1 MNCMSVVDVDKLV
14 HEPNKKAIAPM
25 FACAPPPYFLQRGFT
40 LIELLVVMT
49 LLSVIM
55 LGLVTALRNI
65 AQTESKIDQRL
76 ERLDEI
82 RVARTFLQQTLSRV
96 SSSTL
101 DAPDAPGKTIIP
113 FAATPDILTW
123 VGILPARPNLGG
135 RHFFKLAM
143 ENTPTGDELVLRFA
157 PWQPDLI
164 SPDWSQTEART
175 LIRGILKM
183 TIQTQGLPPRGH
195 ALAQSW
201 PKGWQNGWP
210 IPDVLP
216 EQLRLN
222 LIDAQGVWPEWNLA
236 LHALP
241 QSDSSFSRVVVGG
254 SK

>member
-1 MNCMSVVDVDKLV
+1 MNETRQS
-14 HEPNKKAIAPM
+14 IR
-25 FACAPPPYFLQRGFT
+25 QRGFT

-55 LGLVTALRNI
+55 LGLVTALRNM

-101 DAPDAPGKTIIP
+101 DAPGTTGKTIIP
-113 FAATPDILTW
+113 FAATADSLTW
-123 VGILPARPNLGG
+123 VGILPARPNVGG
-135 RHFFKLAM
+135 RHFFKLAT
-143 ENTPTGDELVLRFA
+143 EDTPTGGELVLRFA
-157 PWQPDLI
+157 PWQPDLV
-164 SPDWSQTEART
+164 SPDWSQTEARV
-175 LIRGILKM
+175 LIRGILQM
-183 TIQTQGLPPRGH
+183 TVQTQGLAPQGH

-201 PKGWQNGWP
+201 PKGWQSGWP
-210 IPDVLP
+210 ITDALP
-216 EQLRLN
+216 EQLRFSLT
-222 LIDAQGVWPEWNLA
+222 DAQGGWPEWNIA

-254 SK
+254 SKR